1 MNEFDKIVVTDLSTF
16 QFKPDVDMVLVTENN
31 IKALEKM
38 FNQQSYVWVDNTK
51 LIARK
56 SSFKVEHVLFV
67 YNAKKVTHGTIP
79 YACSKL
85 QKYMKSNPDKPNPA
99 SEYIFVEV

>member
-1 MNEFDKIVVTDLSTF
+1 MNEFGKIVVTDMSTF

-31 IKALEKM
+31 MKSLEKI
-38 FNQQSYVWVDNTK
+38 FNQQGYAWVDNTK

-56 SSFKVEHVLFV
+56 SKFQVEEVLFV
-67 YNAKKVTHGTIP
+67 YETGVTHGTVE
-79 YACSKL
+79 YAVSKL
-85 QKYMKSNPDKPNPA
+85 QRYVESNPDKPNPA